1 MIVNKYED
9 TVFDLPDADNN
20 TFYIG
25 KNEIAW
31 VQGRDEGWTIFGV
44 CDIEGVED
52 EKLTPFFAMLLI
64 WLKQQ
69 KEGIVVEIPES
80 GSEEENV

>member
-1 MIVNKYED
+1 MFVNTYKD
-9 TVFDLPDADNN
+9 TVFDLSDADNN

-31 VQGRDEGWTIFGV
+31 VKGKDGGWTIFGV
-44 CDIEGVED
+44 CDVEGVED
-52 EKLTPFFAMLLI
+52 EQLTPIFAISLI

-69 KEGIVVEIPES
+69 KEGIVVEMHL
-80 GSEEENV
+80 VMR